1 MTFVSYAQN
10 FEDVLLWRA
19 LGHIKNGFYI
29 DVGANSPVEQ
39 SVTKAF
45 YDAGWS
51 GINIEPMPSFMM
63 AFQEHRPRDISLA
76 VAAGANEGEITL
88 FDIPQMN
95 GWATVDVEVARAHQ
109 ADGYALTEIKVPLR
123 TLNVICAQYVHG
135 PIHFLKIDVE
145 GFEGEV
151 LRGMD
156 FAKWRP
162 WVVVVEATKPG
173 SRVSN
178 HETWETLVTA
188 AGYHYAYFDGLNR
201 YYVAHEHAELL
212 PALTIQP
219 NVFDDFISHHED
231 QARSRANELDQQVGQ
246 ATSRVHDLEQQ
257 ARELAGTIE
266 QLGRQLVELD
276 AHSRRVEGELENAKN
291 HILQTE
297 ARLQQSTELARGL
310 EQQLQAIYS
319 SKSWRLMSL
328 LRTIT
333 RREARPDKLVK

>member
-51 GINIEPMPSFMM
+51 GINIEPMPSFVMT
-63 AFQEHRPRDISLA
+63 FQEHRPRDINLA

-123 TLNVICAQYVHG
+123 TLSAICAQHVHG

-178 HETWETLVTA
+178 HETWEALVTA

-201 YYVAHEHAELL
+201 YYVALEHAELL

-219 NVFDDFISHHED
+219 NVFDDFISHQVYQARSRVNELEQAD
-231 QARSRANELDQQVGQ
+231 QARSRVRE
-246 ATSRVHDLEQQ
+246 LEQQ
-257 ARELAGTIE
+257 AREMAGTIE

-276 AHSRRVEGELENAKN
+276 AHIRRVEGELESARNQ
-291 HILQTE
+291 ILQTE
-297 ARLQQSTELARGL
+297 ARLQQSTELANGL

-319 SKSWRLMSL
+319 SKSWRFVSL

-333 RREARPDKLVK
+333 RRDARPAKLVK